1 MLLIVVLLIGCEQN
15 PRHEHNYIERV
26 VEPTC
31 TEKGYTEY
39 KCECGDLYVRNE
51 VTATFNK

>member
-15 PRHEHNYIERV
+15 PRHDHNYIERV

-31 TEKGYTEY
+31 IEKGYTEY